1 MRPELTPRFVQPAF
15 VPSHVRRRAVRPV
28 VSGIRSLIVASA
40 MCLALVVYGS
50 SAHAQDASE
59 ARAGLIRIEWPGG
72 TLEEFVKAVQATSP
86 KPWVNVVLLA
96 DDAAS
101 ASVRP
106 VRIPP
111 MSVRDVTPTTLFRSL
126 VYMAPT
132 GYEVFVNVTEDTTDD
147 AVIATEP
154 IITIRARRTVG
165 AAEAAAKAAQPSVVV
180 IDLSVYLL
188 SADGENIEGGPAK
201 ERLDRLM
208 DAIGAALALDDRPV
222 VAAQLRIHAP
232 TGLLFVKGDEVQV
245 SLVNEVINCI
255 AGQ

>member
-1 MRPELTPRFVQPAF
+1 
-15 VPSHVRRRAVRPV
+15 
-28 VSGIRSLIVASA
+28 

-111 MSVRDVTPTTLFRSL
+111 MSVRDVAPTTLFRSL
-126 VYMAPT
+126 VHMAPT
-132 GYEVFVNVTEDTTDD
+132 GYEVLVNVTEDTTDD

-154 IITIRARRTVG
+154 IITIRARRTVDT
-165 AAEAAAKAAQPSVVV
+165 AEAAAKAAQPSVVV

-208 DAIGAALALDDRPV
+208 DAVGAALALDDRPV

-232 TGLLFVKGDEVQV
+232 TGLLFVKGDEGQV
-245 SLVNEVINCI
+245 SLVNEVISCI

>member
-40 MCLALVVYGS
+40 MCLALVVCGS
-50 SAHAQDASE
+50 SARAQDASE

-86 KPWVNVVLLA
+86 KPWVNVVFVP

-101 ASVRP
+101 ASVRS

-111 MSVRDVTPTTLFRSL
+111 MSVRDVAPTTLFRSL
-126 VYMAPT
+126 VHMAPT
-132 GYEVFVNVTEDTTDD
+132 GCEILVNVTEDTTDD

-154 IITIRARRTVG
+154 IITIRARRVVG

-188 SADGENIEGGPAK
+188 SADGEDIESGPAK
-201 ERLDRLM
+201 KALDRLM
-208 DAIGAALALDDRPV
+208 DAVGAALTLDDRPV

-232 TGLLFVKGDEVQV
+232 TGLLFVKGDEGQV
-245 SLVNEVINCI
+245 SLVNEVIDRI

>member
-50 SAHAQDASE
+50 SAHAQDASD

-111 MSVRDVTPTTLFRSL
+111 MSVRDVAPTTLFRSL

-132 GYEVFVNVTEDTTDD
+132 GCDILVNFTEDTTGD

-154 IITIRARRTVG
+154 IITIRARRVVG
-165 AAEAAAKAAQPSVVV
+165 AAEAAAEAARPSVAV

-208 DAIGAALALDDRPV
+208 DAIGAALTLDDRPV